1 MNRIKKLANIQVPPG
16 KSITEVK
23 YIASTHELPIQYE
36 RKKVNEGWIDKS
48 KSMLQILYDRE
59 FIDTTKDT
67 NYYTVK
73 GRKDENR

>member
-1 MNRIKKLANIQVPPG
+1 MD
-16 KSITEVK
+16 
-23 YIASTHELPIQYE
+23 IQYE
-36 RKKVNEGWIDKS
+36 KKKVNEEWIDKS